1 MHCDRAQELFSDYC
15 DGCIQP
21 AFAVPLES
29 HLAGCSQCRSE
40 VDALRRLWTML
51 DEAPLVEPPAGF
63 RAHVLNRLQEAH
75 TVAPAKRAFDWRSLI
90 TRRAFAWTAVAILVL
105 VLGSVAIP
113 GRYTSAWLGSF
124 GDIFHR
130 SNPALKVSLGE
141 VVAPEGVNSD
151 VTVRLN
157 VTGSGESEA
166 TVKVLTG
173 AAALTDDSR
182 TISLTPGKPAEVH
195 LKRLGPPYGEPLRLE
210 LTWKDGATERDET
223 LTVK

>member
-1 MHCDRAQELFSDYC
+1 
-15 DGCIQP
+15 
-21 AFAVPLES
+21 
-29 HLAGCSQCRSE
+29 
-40 VDALRRLWTML
+40 ML
-51 DEAPLVEPPAGF
+51 DEVPLVEPPAGF
-63 RAHVLNRLQEAH
+63 RAHVLNRLEGAQTA
-75 TVAPAKRAFDWRSLI
+75 APAKRSFDWRSLF
-90 TRRAFAWTAVAILVL
+90 TRRAFAWTAVAILLL

-113 GRYTSAWLGSF
+113 GRYTSAWLGSL
-124 GDIFHR
+124 GDLFHR
-130 SNPALKVSLGE
+130 SQPVLKVSLGE

-166 TVKVLTG
+166 NVKVLTG

-182 TISLTPGKPAEVH
+182 TISLAPGKPAEVH

-210 LTWKDGATERDET
+210 LSWKDGNSERHET